1 MTILEIIA
9 AIPPVDVLLALQQS
23 VQQAAAAAVE
33 TVRVEVST
41 PTPPD
46 VSGWH
51 KARDVAD
58 VIVKLGA
65 AGALISGIFW
75 FLARRLL
82 RPTMRAEVLTIFE
95 KDIRNFRRVIAGVD
109 ACNSRLEL
117 LEEAVEQLEEG
128 MSLLLEMLED
138 TREWTAEQTYAIDRL
153 APIDRRRQHGEP
165 PNGVERRRDASAIF
179 NARLRERLAV
189 LETARSSRRERVSR
203 LSDEARQIGA
213 EIDTDEHP
221 LATRSS
227 DGAMRRFR

>member
-65 AGALISGIFW
+65 AGALISGD
-75 FLARRLL
+75 LL
-82 RPTMRAEVLTIFE
+82 V
-95 KDIRNFRRVIAGVD
+95 
-109 ACNSRLEL
+109 SRS
-117 LEEAVEQLEEG
+117 A
-128 MSLLLEMLED
+128 
-138 TREWTAEQTYAIDRL
+138 TASAD
-153 APIDRRRQHGEP
+153 
-165 PNGVERRRDASAIF
+165 DASGSAHD
-179 NARLRERLAV
+179 L
-189 LETARSSRRERVSR
+189 
-203 LSDEARQIGA
+203 
-213 EIDTDEHP
+213 
-221 LATRSS
+221 
-227 DGAMRRFR
+227 